1 MPAVKVSPRFQIVI
15 PRSVREALQI
25 TPGQELEVI
34 AHGDRIELIPIKPM
48 RKMRGFVR
56 GIDTSVDREA
66 DREL

>member
-25 TPGQELEVI
+25 TPGQELEVF

>member
-1 MPAVKVSPRFQIVI
+1 MAAVKVSPKFQVVI
-15 PRSVREALQI
+15 PRRVREALQI
-25 TPGQELEVI
+25 TPGQEVEVV

-56 GIDTSVDREA
+56 GIDTSVEREA